1 MAKTAPTPTAKKTTA
16 PTKKAAAHT
25 HNHDQDHNHDHNHDQ
40 NHDHSLNQN
49 HGSSLI
55 ADNTKITVT
64 LPWKKVEEVY
74 KKQLTKFAKNFK
86 TNGFRKGK
94 VPVSLVE
101 KMIDQTKLIQATLEE
116 VFPPAYGKAIE
127 EGQYN
132 PLTQPD
138 VQPKNLE
145 KGQDWVIE
153 AQFAQAPQVKVDG
166 YKKIIE
172 AAKKEAD
179 KSWKEQEKAEV
190 KDSKAE
196 AKDSKAEAKD
206 SKAEAKDSKA
216 DAQTNASKA
225 LTKKQLADAQREHL
239 LHTIFKSLVSEF
251 KPAIP
256 ELLLRTHTRQELQE
270 LEQHLKRVN
279 ATIDQFLQQR
289 NQSFSDL
296 TQELAAQTLGKLQL
310 EFILRAI
317 QEDLKVTVS
326 DAQIKEEYEQLMS
339 GYMKQSQA
347 GNKAHKP
354 AEKLKIPEMPESSRE
369 YIKRT
374 LERRYLLEALTK

>member
-1 MAKTAPTPTAKKTTA
+1 MAKTAPKTTAKKSTA
-16 PTKKAAAHT
+16 PAKKTDAHDHDHDHT
-25 HNHDQDHNHDHNHDQ
+25 HD
-40 NHDHSLNQN
+40 HDHSHD

-55 ADNTKITVT
+55 ADNTTITVT
-64 LPWKKVEEVY
+64 LPWAKVDEAY
-74 KKQLTKFAKNFK
+74 QKQLTKFAKNLK
-86 TNGFRKGK
+86 TDGFRKGK
-94 VPVSLVE
+94 VPVTLAE

-127 EGQYN
+127 AGKYN

-138 VQPKNLE
+138 VQPKSLE
-145 KGQDWVIE
+145 KGEDWVVE
-153 AQFAQAPQVKVDG
+153 AQFAQAPEVKVDG

-179 KSWKEQEKAEV
+179 KSWKEQEKA
-190 KDSKAE
+190 K
-196 AKDSKAEAKD
+196 AKDSKED
-206 SKAEAKDSKA
+206 PKA
-216 DAQTNASKA
+216 DAAKA
-225 LTKKQLADAQREHL
+225 ATKEQSAEAEREHL
-239 LHTIFKSLVSEF
+239 LHTIFKSLVAEF

-256 ELLLRTHTRQELQE
+256 ELLIRDHTRQELQE
-270 LEQHLKRVN
+270 LEQQLKRVN

-310 EFILRAI
+310 EFVLREI
-317 QEDLKVTVS
+317 QEDLKITVS
-326 DAQIKEEYEQLMS
+326 DTQIKDEYEQLMS
-339 GYMKQSQA
+339 GYMKQSQPKDSA
-347 GNKAHKP
+347 DKP
-354 AEKLKIPEMPESSRE
+354 AEKLKIPDMPESSRE

>member
-1 MAKTAPTPTAKKTTA
+1 
-16 PTKKAAAHT
+16 
-25 HNHDQDHNHDHNHDQ
+25 
-40 NHDHSLNQN
+40 
-49 HGSSLI
+49 
-55 ADNTKITVT
+55 
-64 LPWKKVEEVY
+64 
-74 KKQLTKFAKNFK
+74 
-86 TNGFRKGK
+86 
-94 VPVSLVE
+94 
-101 KMIDQTKLIQATLEE
+101 MIDQTKLIQATLEE

-206 SKAEAKDSKA
+206 SKAG
-216 DAQTNASKA
+216 AQTNASKA
-225 LTKKQLADAQREHL
+225 QTKKQLADAQREHL

-256 ELLLRTHTRQELQE
+256 ELLLRDHTRQELQE
-270 LEQHLKRVN
+270 LEQQLKRVN